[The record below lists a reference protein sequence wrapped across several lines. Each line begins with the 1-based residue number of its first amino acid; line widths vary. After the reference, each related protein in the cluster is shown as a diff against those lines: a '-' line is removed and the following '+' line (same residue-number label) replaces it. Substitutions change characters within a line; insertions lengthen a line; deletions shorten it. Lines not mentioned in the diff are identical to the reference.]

1 MSALK
6 FKTIAANDLAKN
18 FKDSFVLMSERI
30 FEFFRTIFLY
40 AKFLFSLLKAVVV
53 KVFSSTLHPSALY
66 SDLKSVGSNF
76 WNFILKHIG
85 LISCIIGFI
94 YLIYILDKYLSFR
107 KKLKELAELPRTEQP
122 TLVESIGY
130 AFVDF
135 FSLIFNNIIFVKI
148 RNVIAGIFTIIKQFI
163 TGRVPKDFSRFR
175 KFLFFFT
182 SLICKIIFFFVVVI
196 NFTTLFYFFAKIY
209 QGELVNFSILGLF
222 EESIKTAV
230 ESIKF
235 FTVEIVFRRS
245 SELYNKL
252 IKWF

>member
-1 MSALK
+1 MMSALK
-6 FKTIAANDLAKN
+6 FKPFAANDLAKN
-18 FKDSFVLMSERI
+18 LKESFVLMSERI

-40 AKFLFSLLKAVVV
+40 AEFLFSLLKAVVE
-53 KVFSSTLHPSALY
+53 VFNSTLNLSALY
-66 SDLKSVGSNF
+66 SDLKSAGSNI

-94 YLIYILDKYLSFR
+94 YLIYILDKYLSLR
-107 KKLKELAELPRTEQP
+107 KKLKELAELPRTEYP
-122 TLVESIGY
+122 TLVDSIGY
-130 AFVDF
+130 AIVDF
-135 FSLIFNNIIFVKI
+135 FNLIFNNIIIVKI
-148 RNVIAGIFTIIKQFI
+148 RNLTAGIFTIIKQFI
-163 TGRVPKDFSRFR
+163 TGRVPKDSSRFR
-175 KFLFFFT
+175 RFLFFFT

-196 NFTTLFYFFAKIY
+196 NFTTLFYFFVKIY

-222 EESIKTAV
+222 EKSIKTAV

-235 FTVEIVFRRS
+235 FTVEIVFRRT